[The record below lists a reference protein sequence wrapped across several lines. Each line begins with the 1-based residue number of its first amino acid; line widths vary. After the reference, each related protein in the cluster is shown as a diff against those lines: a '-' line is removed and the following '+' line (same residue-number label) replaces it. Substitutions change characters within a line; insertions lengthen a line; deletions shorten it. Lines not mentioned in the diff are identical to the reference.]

1 MATLGNSLPQVN
13 KPLLGQPV
21 TPLQALSAKNAI
33 LGVKTN
39 VLDAYSPEAQMKT
52 FQNNL
57 ANLNKPQVA
66 APTVI
71 PPAPKPV
78 APAQK
83 TTTATAPVM
92 KLTPPKPVV
101 AEPAPAPT
109 LTPFQQGTGISG
121 YDAAMAAEKKLPIT
135 ATAGQVVGTD
145 FESEADRKFREEV
158 AAANLALSQ
167 AAVDPSVIRKDTMA
181 RFQNEIDALNRSY
194 AIKKQEEAVRGENR
208 MGQVAAIG
216 ARRGLLGSDFGVA
229 QADTQTAANVD
240 AQSAIEAERLAGEA
254 AIYAKAEEIIQTAI
268 TGKQTA
274 KKEGTDAYLKYISEN
289 TARKK
294 AAAEEIAKMWY
305 NSGYSELSNINELAD
320 KLGISVEA
328 LKSYYANYKK
338 AADASKVKSS
348 ITLSAGE
355 SIYNPNT
362 GKIEMT
368 APTDEK
374 PVSMSPGSVLVDPKT
389 GKPLFTAPDKPTN
402 PLDYMKEAGGYVFQ
416 YNPETGNTTATK
428 SATEQ
433 KLVTLNGESYIQ
445 NADGTYSKPNTPV
458 VKDTA
463 AISNAQNKITAIDSL
478 LTSPGFGGAVGI
490 GPGFV
495 RTAAPWNMGAKQDFI
510 AGVEQLISK
519 DTLDTLINLKKAGG
533 TLGALSDQERI
544 MLQNAASKISTWK
557 LTDDKGKVTGYKI
570 SEDLF
575 KKELENIKSLSQKA
589 LNEANAESGTQT
601 LQEYYQS
608 NPDKQGQIEKL
619 INDGLSDE
627 EIQQV
632 LGFNSVG
639 GDTESATLAKAVA
652 KPDGTK
658 GGQCGRFVNNLT
670 GLKLG
675 DSFQSKMAKMDPT
688 ITWPEPGMV
697 FTMPYKDTGHTGI
710 IVAVNPDNTV
720 TVKDSN
726 YNLDEKVKTH
736 KISLNKI
743 AGLRRV

>member
-1 MATLGNSLPQVN
+1 MAIIGNPLPQVN

-21 TPLQALSAKNAI
+21 TPLQALSAKNAL
-33 LGVKTN
+33 LGIKTN
-39 VLDAYSPEAQMKT
+39 VLDAYTPEAQMKT

-71 PPAPKPV
+71 PPAPKPAV
-78 APAQK
+78 AAPVK
-83 TTTATAPVM
+83 TATAQAM
-92 KLTPPKPVV
+92 KLTPPKPV
-101 AEPAPAPT
+101 APAPAPAPT

-145 FESEADRKFREEV
+145 FESEADRRFREEV
-158 AAANLALSQ
+158 AAANLALSK
-167 AAVDPSVIRKDTMA
+167 AAVDPTAIRNETMS

-194 AIKKQEEAVRGENR
+194 AIKKEEEAVRGDNR

-229 QADTQTAANVD
+229 QKDTQLGANVD
-240 AQSAIEAERLAGEA
+240 AQSAVEAERLAAEQ
-254 AIYAKAEEIIQTAI
+254 AIYAKAEGIIQEAI
-268 TGKQTA
+268 TGKEKA
-274 KKEGTDAYLKYISEN
+274 KKEGTDAYLKYIFEN
-289 TARKK
+289 TSRKK
-294 AAAEEIAKMWY
+294 AAAEEIAKTWY

-320 KLGISVEA
+320 KLEVSVEA

-338 AADASKVKSS
+338 TADAAKVKANV
-348 ITLSAGE
+348 TLSAGE

-362 GKIEMT
+362 GKIEVT
-368 APTDEK
+368 APVDQK
-374 PVSMSPGSVLVDPKT
+374 PVSMSPGSVLVDPVT

-402 PLDYMKEAGGYVFQ
+402 PLDYMKEIGGYVYQ
-416 YNPETGNTTATK
+416 YNPATGNTTVTK
-428 SATEQ
+428 TTGTQ
-433 KLVTLNGESYIQ
+433 KIVSINGKDYIQ
-445 NADGTYSKPNTPV
+445 NADGTYTEPTVPAI
-458 VKDTA
+458 KDTA

-478 LTSPGFGGAVGI
+478 LQSPGFGGAVGI
-490 GPGFV
+490 GPGIV

-575 KKELENIKSLSQKA
+575 KKELENIKALSQKA
-589 LNEANAESGTQT
+589 LNEANADAGTQT
-601 LQEYYQS
+601 LQQYYQS
-608 NPDKQGQIEKL
+608 NPEKQGQIKQL

-639 GDTESATLAKAVA
+639 GDTESATLAKAVS

-710 IVAVNPDNTV
+710 VVAVNPDNTV

-743 AGLRRV
+743 TGLRRV